1 MPDRD
6 DRQSRFAET
15 YSRMSSDE
23 LQRVM
28 LERATLIPQAAAALE
43 LECARRGLDEASAKN
58 GQEPRPVQPNLNA
71 RAVQLLRDVARRAER
86 GAKSR
91 AQGLGGFIAQD
102 VQKVIP
108 EAVTPHARKI
118 APMKTPF
125 LTPSRMKTPLLT
137 PFRIGVLTFLL
148 VYAVALVVAG
158 PLTCSDGWHSPSIG
172 KQGACS
178 SHGGVNGEPRR
189 IALIA
194 SIGAGFGAAE
204 LADRFVFWRKRKAL
218 NREAKQRKGTTE

>member
-28 LERATLIPQAAAALE
+28 LERATLIPRAAAALE

-58 GQEPRPVQPNLNA
+58 GQEPRPVQPNLNP
-71 RAVQLLRDVARRAER
+71 RAVQLLRDVAQRAER

-108 EAVTPHARKI
+108 EAVTVPHARKI
-118 APMKTPF
+118 A
-125 LTPSRMKTPLLT
+125 SMKTPLLT

-189 IALIA
+189 IALIV
-194 SIGAGFGAAE
+194 SIVTGFGGAD

-218 NREAKQRKGTTE
+218 NREAKQRKGNH

>member
-6 DRQSRFAET
+6 DRQSWFAEI

-43 LECARRGLDEASAKN
+43 LERTRRGLGEASAKN
-58 GQEPRPVQPNLNA
+58 GQEPRPVQPNLNP

-86 GAKSR
+86 RAKSR
-91 AQGLGGFIAQD
+91 ARVLGGFIAQD
-102 VQKVIP
+102 VQKV
-108 EAVTPHARKI
+108 HARKI
-118 APMKTPF
+118 APMKTPL

-137 PFRIGVLTFLL
+137 PFRIGVLAFLL
-148 VYAVALVVAG
+148 AYAVALVVAG
-158 PLTCSDGWHSPSIG
+158 PLSCSDGWHSPSIG

-189 IALIA
+189 IALIV
-194 SIGAGFGAAE
+194 SVLAGFGAAD
-204 LADRFVFWRKRKAL
+204 LADRFVFWRKKKAL
-218 NREAKQRKGTTE
+218 NREVKQRKETTG